1 MLACIVAA
9 DHPGHLR
16 FHPVWFRLVKN
27 QDVSTGPLTC
37 LFACWLSLLIPSL
50 TPYARFS
57 GALNCAHLFAC
68 SLILLTPK
76 LVGKCVI
83 LSQNYL
89 ILNYSAISPAQQT
102 QILTLTSLS
111 DCGRCVAL
119 RIDSNSH
126 AAQAR
131 TSVVREDETRVL
143 LNCVL
148 LNCSYKKDET
158 HVLINCV
165 LIKKT

>member
-1 MLACIVAA
+1 MESTRRVLGHSLVRLLVRSHCSLICLLCTAC
-9 DHPGHLR
+9 
-16 FHPVWFRLVKN
+16 
-27 QDVSTGPLTC
+27 
-37 LFACWLSLLIPSL
+37 FA
-50 TPYARFS
+50 R
-57 GALNCAHLFAC
+57 ALHCTHLFAC
-68 SLILLTPK
+68 SLTLLTPK

-143 LNCVL
+143 LNC
-148 LNCSYKKDET
+148 SYKKDET

-165 LIKKT
+165 LINRVHIKRRV